1 MMATGQHDELLIK
14 EAETLREIAS
24 RLTGVEL
31 NLKISNLLAIAK
43 ESYALDNIS
52 KEEYVKILGEVWE
65 LAKN

>member
-43 ESYALDNIS
+43 ESYALGEIS
-52 KEEYVKILGEVWE
+52 DEEYVKILGEVWE

>member
-43 ESYALDNIS
+43 ESYALDEIS
-52 KEEYVKILGEVWE
+52 KEEYMKILKEVRE
-65 LAKN
+65 IAKN

>member
-43 ESYALDNIS
+43 ESHALGEIS
-52 KEEYVKILGEVWE
+52 DEEYVKTLEEAWE